1 MRQGSGKY
9 VVAAFMVLEHC
20 VGLTVLCIGHFLP
33 TEVRF
38 GPSAPDSDTG
48 KRRRLG
54 CCSRCVRAMA
64 TQGYAVRQKRR
75 LWRYEEQQAAHEA
88 RVSHHRPSV
97 GKNFAEV
104 VSRGFRGELPPPPT
118 RGSARKKDA

>member
-20 VGLTVLCIGHFLP
+20 VGLAVLCIGHFVA

-48 KRRRLG
+48 KRRRL
-54 CCSRCVRAMA
+54 
-64 TQGYAVRQKRR
+64 
-75 LWRYEEQQAAHEA
+75 L
-88 RVSHHRPSV
+88 
-97 GKNFAEV
+97 
-104 VSRGFRGELPPPPT
+104 L
-118 RGSARKKDA
+118 

>member
-38 GPSAPDSDTG
+38 APSAPDSDTG
-48 KRRRLG
+48 KRRRL
-54 CCSRCVRAMA
+54 
-64 TQGYAVRQKRR
+64 
-75 LWRYEEQQAAHEA
+75 L
-88 RVSHHRPSV
+88 
-97 GKNFAEV
+97 
-104 VSRGFRGELPPPPT
+104 L
-118 RGSARKKDA
+118 

>member
-20 VGLTVLCIGHFLP
+20 VGLTVLCIGHFVP

-38 GPSAPDSDTG
+38 APSAPDSDTG

-54 CCSRCVRAMA
+54 CCSRWVRMA

-75 LWRYEEQQAAHEA
+75 LWRYEEQQAAQEPEA
-88 RVSHHRPSV
+88 EAQQETQGTEGKRRGNKKGKRNAAPSNGAQV
-97 GKNFAEV
+97 
-104 VSRGFRGELPPPPT
+104 
-118 RGSARKKDA
+118 